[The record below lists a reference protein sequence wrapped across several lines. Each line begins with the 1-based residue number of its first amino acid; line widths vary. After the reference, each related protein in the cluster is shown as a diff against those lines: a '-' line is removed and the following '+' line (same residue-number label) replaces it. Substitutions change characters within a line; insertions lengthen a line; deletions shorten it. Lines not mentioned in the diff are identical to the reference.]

1 MSETTS
7 ASSGSDVAEGAATR
21 SRTPRWITIALAVL
35 FGLFYVYDMWEAIGN
50 LVGLNLTAQ
59 SLDTQLSGFG
69 WTVLIFAVLMP
80 LLVFTIAFVVGR
92 RRSAG
97 AQAVIFFVGLCLVA
111 VLSID
116 ILVMFGLG
124 RLIV

>member
-1 MSETTS
+1 MSDI
-7 ASSGSDVAEGAATR
+7 ASTAGGSDVVDSPLART
-21 SRTPRWITIALAVL
+21 RTPRWITIALAVL
-35 FGLFYVYDMWEAIGN
+35 FGLFYVYDVWEAIGN
-50 LVGLNLTAQ
+50 LVGLTLTAQ

-80 LLVFTIAFVVGR
+80 LLVFAIAFVIGR

-97 AQAVIFFVGLCLVA
+97 VQAVIFFVGLCLVA

>member
-1 MSETTS
+1 MSDTVSPTD
-7 ASSGSDVAEGAATR
+7 SGPLAVSPSVRTR
-21 SRTPRWITIALAVL
+21 SPRWLSVIIAVL
-35 FGLFYVYDMWEAIGN
+35 FGLFFVYDMWEAIGN
-50 LVGLNLTAQ
+50 LVGLNLTAT

-80 LLVFTIAFVVGR
+80 LLVFAVAFWIGR

-97 AQAVIFFVGLCLVA
+97 AQAVLYFAGLCLVA

>member
-1 MSETTS
+1 MSDTASHTGDHDIVQAETR
-7 ASSGSDVAEGAATR
+7 TR
-21 SRTPRWITIALAVL
+21 APIWITIALAVL
-35 FGLFYVYDMWEAIGN
+35 FGLFYVYDVWEAIGN

-80 LLVFTIAFVVGR
+80 LLVFGIALVIGR

-97 AQAVIFFVGLCLVA
+97 AQAVIFFAGLCLVA

-116 ILVMFGLG
+116 IIVMFGLG